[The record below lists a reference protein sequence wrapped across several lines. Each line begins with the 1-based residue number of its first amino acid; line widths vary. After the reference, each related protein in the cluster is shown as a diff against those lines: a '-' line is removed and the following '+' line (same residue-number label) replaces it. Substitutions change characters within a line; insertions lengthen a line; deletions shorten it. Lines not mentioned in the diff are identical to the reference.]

1 MRTAEI
7 IGPRKNVE
15 GAEKKKRDEGRAR
28 MIYEDKAR
36 VCVCVW
42 PGRNAALF
50 GLPNKKNYSIELEE
64 KSTLLFIP
72 RSRVMT
78 VIKAGELCIA
88 HHCRP

>member
-36 VCVCVW
+36 VCVYVC
-42 PGRNAALF
+42 GRAETRLCSVCRI
-50 GLPNKKNYSIELEE
+50 KK
-64 KSTLLFIP
+64 TT
-72 RSRVMT
+72 R
-78 VIKAGELCIA
+78 
-88 HHCRP
+88 